1 MSYDE
6 VDCDENHA
14 ITLALYLFCE
24 TSFSLNC
31 LKSSQWS
38 KIEHYDV
45 SKQKSVLMSSLK
57 YIYIKLHRTK

>member
-24 TSFSLNC
+24 TSFSL
-31 LKSSQWS
+31 KWS
-38 KIEHYDV
+38 KIDHYDV